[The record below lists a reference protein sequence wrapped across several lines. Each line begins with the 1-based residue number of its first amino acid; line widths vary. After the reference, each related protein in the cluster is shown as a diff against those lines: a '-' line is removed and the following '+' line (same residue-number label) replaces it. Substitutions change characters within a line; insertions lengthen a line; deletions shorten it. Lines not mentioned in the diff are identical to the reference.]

1 MVDEGRRGSGSGS
14 GRSGHR
20 DDSSGRRR
28 CRRSSCSNLVA
39 AAKVAAA
46 AVVVA
51 EGGQP
56 NFRRFAAHAVITFSQ
71 LPRRTLSWRQGAL
84 DRWESLGLEFAGRE
98 GRGLGGGE
106 RRALSI
112 SAFSTGIPE
121 WPAFYF
127 HADAQ
132 NHATLALRL
141 RKQPLLVG
149 GDAHRPFTLDMLHR
163 NELLAFPSFGD
174 GLSTGG
180 LMSPLESFQP
190 TLRPP

>member
-1 MVDEGRRGSGSGS
+1 MLWTAGRVWAWSLLGGRGGGS
-14 GRSGHR
+14 
-20 DDSSGRRR
+20 
-28 CRRSSCSNLVA
+28 
-39 AAKVAAA
+39 
-46 AVVVA
+46 
-51 EGGQP
+51 EGGSEGLC
-56 NFRRFAAHAVITFSQ
+56 RFQHSVLGSLNG
-71 LPRRTLSWRQGAL
+71 LP
-84 DRWESLGLEFAGRE
+84 
-98 GRGLGGGE
+98 
-106 RRALSI
+106 
-112 SAFSTGIPE
+112 
-121 WPAFYF
+121 FYF